1 MLVDPVAV
9 DVSLARQGDRAALER
24 LLVLFFASVRA
35 TVQAVLPARLRGELS
50 EDDLAQ
56 EACIEAIRSISTL
69 ASDDPRAFR
78 AWLLR
83 IARRRA
89 INQVRLRLTRKRGG
103 EHVHHPLA
111 AHASHGDLVS
121 GLLPLLTRS
130 TRSPRSAMAHAEM
143 LQQLRTAVNS
153 LESQQRELLK
163 LRFTDQLPYD
173 EIARKLNKSP
183 EAARMM
189 AFRTLRM
196 LRSLLLPP

>member
-1 MLVDPVAV
+1 MVADPLSI
-9 DVSLARQGDRAALER
+9 DVSLARQGDRAALQR
-24 LLVLFFASVRA
+24 LLVLSFPSLRS

-50 EDDLAQ
+50 EDDLIQ
-56 EACIEAIRSISTL
+56 EACVEAIRSIPTL
-69 ASDDPRAFR
+69 TSDDPRAFR
-78 AWLLR
+78 VWLLR

-103 EHVHHPLA
+103 DHLHHPLA
-111 AHASHGDLVS
+111 AHDPHGDLVS
-121 GLLPLLTRS
+121 GLLPLLTRG
-130 TRSPRSAMAHAEM
+130 TRSPRSAMAHAET
-143 LQQLRTAVNS
+143 LQQLRTAVES
-153 LESQQRELLK
+153 LENQQRELLK

-173 EIARKLNKSP
+173 EIARILDKTP